1 MRKPKDQK
9 YRDMIVKKLDASML
23 IEAGAGSGK
32 TTSLVDRMLALI
44 GEGRCT
50 VDRMTAV
57 TFTRKAAAE
66 LKGRFQIALEDIVKQ
81 EKDPDRRGRYQSALA
96 GLDHCR
102 RRAARRKYALASGLG
117 SGWFRSHG

>member
-9 YRDMIVKKLDASML
+9 YRDMIVRKLDASML

-44 GEGRCT
+44 GEGKCT
-50 VDRMTAV
+50 VDRMAAV

-81 EKDPDRRGRYQSALA
+81 EKDQARAYKRACVGSAKGGKKNLEPEKQKNLERR
-96 GLDHCR
+96 
-102 RRAARRKYALASGLG
+102 
-117 SGWFRSHG
+117 